1 MRMGA
6 RQACVLCAWERVRR
20 VYYAYGNALGACV
33 LCVLEFNEASVI
45 ASELE
50 QLGMCSALND
60 TSFMQHA
67 DEVGSARGG

>member
-6 RQACVLCAWERVRR
+6 RQACVIRMGHQAR
-20 VYYAYGNALGACV
+20 V

-67 DEVGSARGG
+67 DEVGIAHGG

>member
-1 MRMGA
+1 MRMGHQA
-6 RQACVLCAWERVRR
+6 R
-20 VYYAYGNALGACV
+20 V

-67 DEVGSARGG
+67 DEVGIAHGG

>member
-1 MRMGA
+1 M
-6 RQACVLCAWERVRR
+6 
-20 VYYAYGNALGACV
+20 YYAYGNALGACV

-67 DEVGSARGG
+67 DEVGIAHGG